1 MLFKKS
7 YGSWDNEK
15 INNYWLDNKITDCSK
30 IIIDKNINFLSK
42 NDDKN
47 YINKRNDKLN
57 KINYVLR

>member
-47 YINKRNDKLN
+47 
-57 KINYVLR
+57 

>member
-30 IIIDKNINFLSK
+30 IIINKNINFLSK